1 MAAGTDIFYGLG
13 RFDSLPEELDY
24 MAACGMKPADALV
37 AGTRNGA
44 RALGMEDQL
53 GTVERGK
60 IADLLAVEG
69 DPVADLKALR
79 KVALVVQNGSMI
91 GGGRLK

>member
-1 MAAGTDIFYGLG
+1 
-13 RFDSLPEELDY
+13 
-24 MAACGMKPADALV
+24 MKPADTLV

-53 GTVERGK
+53 GTVEKGK

-79 KVALVVQNGSMI
+79 KVALVVQNGNTV